1 MVSLLVKI
9 DPFVGSLFSFGDEV
23 LQFLVKKSRCNE
35 AITTCEGY
43 TFSPFILYH
52 FFSYYTHN
60 RMLCMFFITILFI
73 SLHFICYFSTEI
85 PLYYEEYQPLD
96 LT

>member
-35 AITTCEGY
+35 AITNCEGY
-43 TFSPFILYH
+43 TFSPFSLYH
-52 FFSYYTHN
+52 DSAITHTFFEADYYSYTIEGKKW
-60 RMLCMFFITILFI
+60 FI
-73 SLHFICYFSTEI
+73 
-85 PLYYEEYQPLD
+85 
-96 LT
+96 